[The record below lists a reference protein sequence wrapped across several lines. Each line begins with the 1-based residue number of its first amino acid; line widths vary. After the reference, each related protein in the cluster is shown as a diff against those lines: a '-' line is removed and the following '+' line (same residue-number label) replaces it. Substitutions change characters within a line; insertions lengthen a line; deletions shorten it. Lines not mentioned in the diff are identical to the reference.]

1 MKHKADT
8 RIGEDIDGRV
18 SGVSGGERRRVSV
31 GIGLV
36 TDPRVIFLDE
46 PTTGLDSDSALTLV
60 KVLKRLAQRGRTVS
74 CHPLFPEPFH
84 VRVLLNSV
92 LLRVGSHVGTIKTAE
107 GAYSALSALIVMRW
121 VIYGLCR
128 FTKRGFDFH

>member
-1 MKHKADT
+1 MIAVNLRLTHNVGVQELTHKADT

-46 PTTGLDSDSALTLV
+46 PTTGLDSDSALSLV
-60 KVLKRLAQRGRTVS
+60 KVLKRLAQRGRTVGF
-74 CHPLFPEPFH
+74 PLIWT
-84 VRVLLNSV
+84 LLKAIS
-92 LLRVGSHVGTIKTAE
+92 
-107 GAYSALSALIVMRW
+107 
-121 VIYGLCR
+121 
-128 FTKRGFDFH
+128 